1 MKRNTRVVLLLLCG
15 AGLIGG
21 YLGRGVIRDAWD
33 AFRAPALPAPSAFR
47 PGGQGNGDTVGTP
60 DVSTPFETGYSTSEN
75 YILETAPAVKPGQR
89 DVLAFSGTLPQEI
102 NLDVPFTTQAP
113 FSNWD
118 NPYQEA
124 CEEAS
129 AIMVDGFYRGRTGKI
144 APEDADAAILKIVA
158 YENATFGFYEDTT
171 AEQVGALIRSY
182 YGYAQVVVKPLT
194 SVDDI
199 KAPLVLGYPVMVP
212 MAGKLLNNPNFKNG
226 GPPYHMVVIRGYT
239 PTMFITND
247 PGTRK
252 GEQYV
257 YDYDTIMNAAHDWT
271 GDKATV
277 ATGKPMMIVVIPNPK

>member
-1 MKRNTRVVLLLLCG
+1 MKRNTGIVLLLVLVLGLAG
-15 AGLIGG
+15 A
-21 YLGRGVIRDAWD
+21 YAGRGTIRDAWD
-33 AFRAPALPAPSAFR
+33 AFRAPALPAPTGYR
-47 PGGQGNGDTVGTP
+47 PGQTGGDTAGTS
-60 DVSTPFETGYSTSEN
+60 DVTTPFEGGYSTSQN
-75 YILETAPAVKPGQR
+75 YILETAPKVKPPER
-89 DVLAFSGTLPQEI
+89 DPLAFTGTLPQEV

-129 AIMVDGFYRGRTGKI
+129 SIMVDAFYRGKTGVI
-144 APEDADAAILKIVA
+144 APEDADTMILKIVA
-158 YENATFGFYEDTT
+158 YEKATFGFYEDTT
-171 AEQVGALIRSY
+171 AQEVATLIRNY
-182 YGYAQVVVKPLT
+182 YGYERVIVKPLT
-194 SVDDI
+194 TVDDL
-199 KAPLVLGYPVMVP
+199 KVPLALGYPVMVP

-226 GPPYHMVVIRGYT
+226 GPPYHMVVLRGYT

-271 GDKATV
+271 GDKDTI
-277 ATGKPMMIVVIPNPK
+277 ATGKPVMIVVIPNTK